1 MLKNRKWD
9 LFGKMCQSYCLQ
21 VFLVYPA
28 YMLHQHLITNHLC
41 VCVCVTTS
49 FSCVPQLH
57 MFSILDS
64 CFVRLYRVAW
74 KKKKKKLCF
83 VSSLSYSTRF
93 GDTSPLAHPLYL
105 THNCYIF
112 HFKSSLAVSLCIFL
126 VLVINWP
133 NIYANTQQRT
143 FVEKV

>member
-1 MLKNRKWD
+1 
-9 LFGKMCQSYCLQ
+9 MCQSYCLQ

-49 FSCVPQLH
+49 FSCVPPASH
-57 MFSILDS
+57 VFYFGFMFCQTSQSSLG
-64 CFVRLYRVAW
+64 
-74 KKKKKKLCF
+74 KKKKKLCF